1 VREVINTVETKKATT
16 KKKGSRRKPGLW
28 FSATKV
34 EVQDVKPT
42 HKKKCSG
49 CGCTPVFR
57 RLMVTKGAGRHAT
70 TDVLCTTCG
79 EEWLAQKQMEADR
92 AILYLRGKLDAGE
105 GIRL

>member
-1 VREVINTVETKKATT
+1 VETKKATT

-28 FSATKV
+28 FSATKI
-34 EVQDVKPT
+34 EVQDVKSA
-42 HKKKCSG
+42 HKKKCNG

-70 TDVLCTTCG
+70 TEVFCTNCGFDVL
-79 EEWLAQKQMEADR
+79 EHKRLEADR
-92 AILYLRGKLDAGE
+92 AQRYLLGKLDDGE